1 MFWFF
6 SFFSNDDDGRVL
18 ETCCPV
24 VRYRHSDRSV
34 EHSFCFFGRH
44 TERERR
50 VGWRGIERGV
60 STCARLGCSYE
71 RVTPEGRAGCSIRH
85 TALLLSFL
93 SSLSFSLFSSRLSFQ
108 FNTSPPSVRPSVL
121 SPRVPNL
128 SLYASNVSNS
138 NKTKQKEKKEE
149 KRKEKTK
156 EGTARH
162 QTICQLSHH
171 GIPNR
176 PGSLRSLRF
185 TRQNRPPQHPKTLYI
200 IHLAKANKR
209 ECFIGGFS
217 SVIAPP
223 PCS

>member
-1 MFWFF
+1 M
-6 SFFSNDDDGRVL
+6 
-18 ETCCPV
+18 
-24 VRYRHSDRSV
+24 
-34 EHSFCFFGRH
+34 
-44 TERERR
+44 
-50 VGWRGIERGV
+50 
-60 STCARLGCSYE
+60 STCALLGGSYE

-108 FNTSPPSVRPSVL
+108 FNTSPPSVRPS
-121 SPRVPNL
+121 SPREFPISRYTRL
-128 SLYASNVSNS
+128 MFPIQ
-138 NKTKQKEKKEE
+138 TKQSRKKRKKEE